1 MRLYYPE
8 NYMQRDLLPVHMQN
22 IYLSFPKCSI
32 LEVAK
37 HLTIHTQFPFPFSL
51 DIIEPPGIILGK
63 MMAVFR
69 N

>member
-1 MRLYYPE
+1 
-8 NYMQRDLLPVHMQN
+8 MQN
-22 IYLSFPKCSI
+22 IYLSFPKFSI

-37 HLTIHTQFPFPFSL
+37 HLTIHTQFPFPFSQ